1 MLKDLNITS
10 KRGNKQ
16 GGAIFHCWDMQILNK
31 EKDNL

>member
-16 GGAIFHCWDMQILNK
+16 GGNHFSLLGLANIKQ
-31 EKDNL
+31 KDNL